1 MIKRRLITYS
11 VVFSGLFLPLWAY
24 AKHEVEVILKD
35 HLFYP
40 AQIEVPAYKKIKL
53 IIRNQDNTPEEF
65 DSFDLNREKVIFAN
79 RAASI
84 FIGPLQPGEYHFF
97 GEYSPNTAQGVVIAV
112 EPKEEQP

>member
-1 MIKRRLITYS
+1 MITRQLVAYS
-11 VVFSGLFLPLWAY
+11 IVLGGLFLLFLAD
-24 AKHEVEVILKD
+24 AKHEVEIILKD

-53 IIRNQDNTPEEF
+53 VIQNQDNTPEEF

-112 EPKEEQP
+112 EPKKEQP